1 MKIYR
6 FFPLSAL
13 PNLILNL
20 FSLICIWKW
29 KKKKNLN
36 LIYIIFYPLIF
47 FLSSHVNYLDY
58 IAKYG
63 RLNERAARHKFW
75 QILSAVEYCHAQ
87 NIVHRDLKV
96 NALSHKLYLKV
107 VVVMLLEAVWKMLE
121 AEKEEEK
128 IDKQNFS
135 HFLFSLTCI
144 DIFFISLSFS
154 SFRFFFNF
162 FFLAIF

>member
-1 MKIYR
+1 MKIYV
-6 FFPLSAL
+6 FLLLLAH

-20 FSLICIWKW
+20 FSLICTRKRQILQF
-29 KKKKNLN
+29 NTYY
-36 LIYIIFYPLIF
+36 IYFI
-47 FLSSHVNYLDY
+47 LSFSSNVNYLDY

-107 VVVMLLEAVWKMLE
+107 AVVMLLSRL
-121 AEKEEEK
+121 
-128 IDKQNFS
+128 
-135 HFLFSLTCI
+135 
-144 DIFFISLSFS
+144 
-154 SFRFFFNF
+154 
-162 FFLAIF
+162 